1 VGLPRGLPADTVLA
15 IMALQ
20 APKRIRASLVLEM
33 LQLVATPHLIQLRAL
48 TSQLSSCTIN
58 HLTVS
63 RALEEITRTET
74 LITGTPT
81 TART

>member
-1 VGLPRGLPADTVLA
+1 
-15 IMALQ
+15 MALQ
-20 APKRIRASLVLEM
+20 APKRIRANLVLEM
-33 LQLVATPHLIQLRAL
+33 LQLVVTPHLIQSRAL

-58 HLTVS
+58 HLTAS

-74 LITGTPT
+74 RITETPT